1 MAESRVIC
9 LCLSGTSETSEKL
22 SMFKVEFFVIAGTQ
36 LRWGIIHN
44 ENN

>member
-1 MAESRVIC
+1 MAETRFIC
-9 LCLSGTSETSEKL
+9 LCLSGTSAKL
-22 SMFKVEFFVIAGTQ
+22 YVFRVEFFVIAETQ